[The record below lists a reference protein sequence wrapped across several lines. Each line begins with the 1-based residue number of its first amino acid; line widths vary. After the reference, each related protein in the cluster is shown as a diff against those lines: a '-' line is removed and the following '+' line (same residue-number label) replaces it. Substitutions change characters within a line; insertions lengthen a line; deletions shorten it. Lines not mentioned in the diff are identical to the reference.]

1 MEERMGRRGVDRQVA
16 SFVRVGVRKAESL
29 SDDLQGSEERKV
41 STK

>member
-1 MEERMGRRGVDRQVA
+1 MGRRGVDRQVA
-16 SFVRVGVRKAESL
+16 SFVRVGVRKVESL